1 MKPQKFMSCNI
12 MRSTKS
18 QTALVLH
25 IVLLIGYRFS
35 RVKVIFII
43 Q

>member
-1 MKPQKFMSCNI
+1 MRPQKLMWCNI

-18 QTALVLH
+18 QTALILH
-25 IVLLIGYRFS
+25 IVLIGYRFS
-35 RVKVIFII
+35 RVKVIFVI